1 MSIEEERNTKTFAMS
16 MLSLYD
22 GAKTGVRVDSDLSEE
37 FEVKVGMH
45 KGCVGCHIFFLQ
57 WW

>member
-1 MSIEEERNTKTFAMS
+1 MESE
-16 MLSLYD
+16 LQ
-22 GAKTGVRVDSDLSEE
+22 EE

-45 KGCVGCHIFFLQ
+45 KGSVFSPFLLQ